1 MKVPNNNFGVGKYYN
16 FIPQS
21 IEELLEQ
28 NVKVT
33 PIDEKAN
40 TKFFTFYDPDGN
52 PGLSVKKIS
61 KISRSGTESG
71 PADNVDNP
79 YENAD
84 CTRHPLTI

>member
-1 MKVPNNNFGVGKYYN
+1 MKTLNY
-16 FIPQS
+16 QS
-21 IEELLEQ
+21 IEETHKISLEQ